1 LWARVVHQPVED
13 GTLSAQPCS
22 CFFAQW
28 NVRDCRHLDH
38 PGPPPVRA
46 PKASTEAV
54 SIRFGLGG
62 LQSSQRCAGAANLV
76 ASRIL
81 RRSILCER
89 MVSGDRQERRAKNR
103 IRPGGVDRCS
113 PASLT
118 SNWYPRDRIP
128 GRKLQCGGSY
138 ACNMDE
144 EYLGCAPVLK
154 HLGDGI
160 WNRSWPG

>member
-1 LWARVVHQPVED
+1 
-13 GTLSAQPCS
+13 LSAQPCS

-28 NVRDCRHLDH
+28 NVRDCRHLNH

-54 SIRFGLGG
+54 SVPLVKKTSGVDALLLGG

-76 ASRIL
+76 AKGFDSRIL

-89 MVSGDRQERRAKNR
+89 MVSGDRQERRAKKR

-118 SNWYPRDRIP
+118 SNWYPLDRIP
-128 GRKLQCGGSY
+128 GRQLQCGGSLRLQY
-138 ACNMDE
+138 GRK
-144 EYLGCAPVLK
+144 YLGCTPVLK

-160 WNRSWPG
+160 WKRSWPG